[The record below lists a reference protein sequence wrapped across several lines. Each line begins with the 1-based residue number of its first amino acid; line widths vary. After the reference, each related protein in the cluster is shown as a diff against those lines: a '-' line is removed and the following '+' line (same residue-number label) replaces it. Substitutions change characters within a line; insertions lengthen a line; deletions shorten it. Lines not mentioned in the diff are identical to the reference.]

1 MKGMI
6 TRFLVLGVPG
16 LCFVIAG
23 ALNNEYPLI
32 ALGGILVIDSA
43 YGLSRKRGVM
53 AGNFDQRRQRR
64 SFALAGVIGA
74 SFAIR
79 GFVSH
84 GYLLAAAGTVI
95 FVGSLLRLHRTTP
108 SDGRYGDANMPPT
121 PRGQPNGEMK

>member
-1 MKGMI
+1 MKGML

-23 ALNNEYPLI
+23 ALNDEYPAA
-32 ALGGILVIDSA
+32 ALGGIFVIDA
-43 YGLSRKRGVM
+43 VYGLSRKRRVNV
-53 AGNFDQRRQRR
+53 GNIDQKRQRR

-79 GFVSH
+79 GFVGH

-95 FVGSLLRLHRTTP
+95 LIGSLLRLYSR
-108 SDGRYGDANMPPT
+108 ALAK
-121 PRGQPNGEMK
+121 Q